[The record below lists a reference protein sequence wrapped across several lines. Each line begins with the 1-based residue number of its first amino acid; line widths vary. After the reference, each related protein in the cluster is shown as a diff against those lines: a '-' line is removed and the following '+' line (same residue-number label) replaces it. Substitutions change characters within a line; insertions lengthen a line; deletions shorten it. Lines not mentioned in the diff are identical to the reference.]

1 MYSTNFSPSQ
11 DAWEIIQGLNGI
23 DTKLLGH
30 PGIIHVPSILED
42 NELPEALTHDG
53 SGKVLVATDR
63 RIIEIETSIMRSSVR
78 KVTSYPYQT
87 ITSFQADSGFMAIGF
102 KMVTVHG
109 AKAIAAKKDG
119 REEFASTINSHL
131 GSSPAAMPPGITAVP
146 PTPTTE
152 LPQGTL
158 WFAKGVNGQVSLL
171 EDRIRIE
178 RKGGI
183 SFIAYGFRGT
193 KEILIREITSIEY
206 KDAGG
211 VLNGHILFLYRG
223 GRDEKTSVFGGNS
236 IVSNENAVIFDRDN
250 QVAFNTLKGML
261 NDKMNQYSNPQQV
274 VMQTSSSYL
283 DELKKLGE
291 LRDAGVITSDEFD
304 QEKAKLLSQS

>member
-1 MYSTNFSPSQ
+1 MSSATSPSQ
-11 DAWEIIQGLNGI
+11 DAWAVIQRLDGV

-30 PGIIHVPSILED
+30 AGVINVPSILED

-53 SGKVLVATDR
+53 AGKVLVATDR
-63 RIIEIETSIMRSSVR
+63 RIIEVETSIMRSSVR

-87 ITSFQADSGFMAIGF
+87 LTSFQADSGFMAIGF
-102 KMVTVHG
+102 RMVTVHG
-109 AKAIAAKKDG
+109 AKTIAAKKDG
-119 REEFASTINSHL
+119 REEFASVVNSHL
-131 GSSPAAMPPGITAVP
+131 GSSPVATPLGTAAAPPAPTA
-146 PTPTTE
+146 E
-152 LPQGTL
+152 LPQGAL
-158 WFAKGVNGQVSLL
+158 WFAKGVNGQVTLL

-178 RKGGI
+178 RKGGW
-183 SFIAYGFRGT
+183 SFVAYGFRGT
-193 KEILIREITSIEY
+193 KEILIREMTSIEY

-223 GRDEKTSVFGGNS
+223 GRDEKTSVFGHNS

-250 QVAFNTLKGML
+250 QVGFDTLRGML
-261 NDKMNQYSNPQQV
+261 NDKMDQYNNPQQV
-274 VMQTSSSYL
+274 VMQTNSSYL

-304 QEKAKLLSQS
+304 QEKAKLLSRP